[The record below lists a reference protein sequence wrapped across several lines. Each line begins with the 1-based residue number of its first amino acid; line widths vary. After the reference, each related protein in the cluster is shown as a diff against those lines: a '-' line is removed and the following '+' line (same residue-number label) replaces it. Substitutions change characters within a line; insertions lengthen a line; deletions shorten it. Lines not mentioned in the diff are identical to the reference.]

1 MAVASIRVSSV
12 QLTDFVWRDFGFYS
26 GAAAAATRAREGVA
40 AI

>member
-12 QLTDFVWRDFGFYS
+12 QLTDFVESTAAFYS
-26 GAAAAATRAREGVA
+26 GGAAAATRAREGVA